1 LHAPLPPTKIQFND
15 SWSTIF
21 RSDGCK
27 SSDIFCKED
36 GNQTTLRER
45 PYCNKW
51 SWWDDVCL
59 CVCVVVVWSVWCAT
73 HHTKKQCPSPP
84 FALFDLEQ

>member
-1 LHAPLPPTKIQFND
+1 MHAPLPPTKIQFND

-51 SWWDDVCL
+51 SWWDVCL
-59 CVCVVVVWSVWCAT
+59 CVLFGVWCA
-73 HHTKKQCPSPP
+73 HTPQKKQCEVR
-84 FALFDLEQ
+84 ALLLG

>member
-1 LHAPLPPTKIQFND
+1 MHAPLPPTKIQFND

-51 SWWDDVCL
+51 SWWWDVCG
-59 CVCVVVVWSVWCAT
+59 VV
-73 HHTKKQCPSPP
+73 HTPQKKQCEVR
-84 FALFDLEQ
+84 ALLLG